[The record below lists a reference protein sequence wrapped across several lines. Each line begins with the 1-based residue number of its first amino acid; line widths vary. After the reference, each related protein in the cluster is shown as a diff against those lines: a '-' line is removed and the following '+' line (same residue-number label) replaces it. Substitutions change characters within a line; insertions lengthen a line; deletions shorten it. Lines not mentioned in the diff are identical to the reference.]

1 MPLSKLA
8 SCKRA
13 TFGHAAQK
21 RLDEKNQAQT
31 RAQPDHALAVAAQEA
46 APRPFAPRDAYDI
59 TILTRIDRAKKI
71 ILQRII
77 EVGGDNDYDHHGR
90 KGE

>member
-1 MPLSKLA
+1 MSFQYDIHFNLVPQFRS
-8 SCKRA
+8 
-13 TFGHAAQK
+13 FD
-21 RLDEKNQAQT
+21 LD
-31 RAQPDHALAVAAQEA
+31 D
-46 APRPFAPRDAYDI
+46 FAKEVQDAFDAYDI

-77 EVGGDNDYDHHGR
+77 EVGGDNDYDHHSR